1 MKGIQLA
8 DYDLS
13 VEVVRDDTGKIVSG
27 MVIGDVLEQNQAI
40 ILNLHKGELKENPY
54 LGVGLS
60 DMLLDYNPLAW
71 RTEIREQ
78 LEMDG
83 QVVDSVK
90 VSPSGIEIDAHY

>member
-13 VEVVRDDTGKIVSG
+13 VEVVRDDTGKIISG

>member
-8 DYDLS
+8 DYDLG
-13 VEVVRDDTGKIVSG
+13 VEVSRDETGKIVSG
-27 MVIGDVLEQNQAI
+27 MVVGGILVQNQAI
-40 ILNLHKGELKENPY
+40 ILNLHKGELKEDPY
-54 LGVGLS
+54 TGVGLL

-78 LEMDG
+78 MEMDG

-90 VSPSGIEIDAHY
+90 VNPSGIEIEAHY